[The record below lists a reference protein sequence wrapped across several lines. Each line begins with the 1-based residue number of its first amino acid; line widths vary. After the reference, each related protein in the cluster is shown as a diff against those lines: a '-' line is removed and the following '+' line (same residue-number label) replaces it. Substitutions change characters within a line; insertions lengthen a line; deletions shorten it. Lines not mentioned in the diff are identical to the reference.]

1 MKRELIE
8 SKQSFDMIWADN
20 ASIQKLTG
28 MIFESDEAIVGALS
42 EALQDIPYLA
52 LASKKSLFNTFSNCL
67 THADGIG
74 VSDKDIQGFAS
85 RIFEYKKDIKKS
97 FIENI
102 NEKYGVNIQNLQSP
116 ASFKS
121 LANTQVVI
129 FEALSRLSHK
139 GSVLKEV
146 LSEMAQGLKTKSG
159 VECIDV
165 NEYLLEMFVSVGY
178 DEILD
183 EAATATKEKVDFKR
197 VGKSSKRGVKDEEYP
212 SDETLDDKKLAAS
225 EADETSDKDTKS
237 EAAPP
242 PPEDPAEADDAEE
255 EEKVRS
261 VGTQKDLVSDIG
273 DLEDL
278 IANMASELADD
289 DDEKEDN

>member
-1 MKRELIE
+1 M
-8 SKQSFDMIWADN
+8 
-20 ASIQKLTG
+20 
-28 MIFESDEAIVGALS
+28 
-42 EALQDIPYLA
+42 
-52 LASKKSLFNTFSNCL
+52 
-67 THADGIG
+67 
-74 VSDKDIQGFAS
+74 
-85 RIFEYKKDIKKS
+85 
-97 FIENI
+97 
-102 NEKYGVNIQNLQSP
+102 
-116 ASFKS
+116 
-121 LANTQVVI
+121 
-129 FEALSRLSHK
+129 
-139 GSVLKEV
+139 LKEV

-165 NEYLLEMFVSVGY
+165 NEYLLEMFVGAGY

-183 EAATATKEKVDFKR
+183 EAGPATKEKVDFKR

-278 IANMASELADD
+278 IANMATELAD